1 MKEQSV
7 AKAEETSGRPSL
19 SRYRWVILAVAVAV
33 HATVVMSGQALAPLA
48 PFLLGDLASNRME
61 VGLMV
66 SALLVGGAVGSTPG
80 GWLAD
85 RSVRWTFLGGQAL
98 LGIMVFLVSRATS
111 LQASLIPLFLGGLG
125 FGTIIITGTRAVAG
139 WFPARERGMAL
150 GIVMAA
156 APLGSAVAAASLPA
170 LGQAWGWRQ
179 ALLPMAV
186 LAVAS
191 GVVSS
196 ILYRPSPAELLSG
209 REGAPPP
216 RRPWDILKRRDTW
229 LLGLAAVLMGGA
241 EHAFRTYFLLYLTEV
256 AFLSVVLGGWYLSLA
271 YGSGLFGR
279 IGWGVIS
286 DRWFGGRREG
296 VFAMVPLVAAFALLL
311 LGLGWGSPWVFPLA
325 GLLFGFS
332 GGGWVGIWTTMLV
345 ERSGSGSAG
354 GELGLGFTFGYVGVI
369 LGPTLFGRGVDMTG
383 SYQTMW
389 LAVAAVTVL
398 ASLGPL
404 LLRGR
409 SLSH

>member
-1 MKEQSV
+1 M
-7 AKAEETSGRPSL
+7 A
-19 SRYRWVILAVAVAV
+19 
-33 HATVVMSGQALAPLA
+33 GQALAPLA

-98 LGIMVFLVSRATS
+98 LGVMVFLVSRATS

-229 LLGLAAVLMGGA
+229 LLG
-241 EHAFRTYFLLYLTEV
+241 
-256 AFLSVVLGGWYLSLA
+256 
-271 YGSGLFGR
+271 
-279 IGWGVIS
+279 
-286 DRWFGGRREG
+286 
-296 VFAMVPLVAAFALLL
+296 FA
-311 LGLGWGSPWVFPLA
+311 
-325 GLLFGFS
+325 
-332 GGGWVGIWTTMLV
+332 
-345 ERSGSGSAG
+345 
-354 GELGLGFTFGYVGVI
+354 
-369 LGPTLFGRGVDMTG
+369 
-383 SYQTMW
+383 
-389 LAVAAVTVL
+389 
-398 ASLGPL
+398 PL
-404 LLRGR
+404 LIR
-409 SLSH
+409 